1 MYAVGARIWVKDE
14 EEAFVE
20 AVVTAV
26 DGDAIEADVI
36 GRKGPLAKA
45 HLKASECHHKE
56 EDLGLVDDMTKLA
69 HLHEPGVLH
78 NLATRYQKNLIYTY
92 TGSILIAVNP
102 FVRLPA
108 LYHPIMK
115 LQYRG
120 AQLGEL
126 GPHVFAIADHAYR
139 SMLDTGQSQSV
150 LISGESGAGKTETTK
165 LVMEYLAGLGD
176 TGHDNSKGAPKN
188 EAMIASQLC
197 VSRVLESNQLLES
210 FGNAKTVRNN
220 NSSRFGKFIE
230 IQFDADGCVSGAAIR
245 SYLLERSRVVQIS
258 DPERSYHCFYQL
270 IYGATPEEAELFK
283 LPTTGE
289 RGKQFR
295 YLNQSECFE
304 LPDSCSNAEEYRKT
318 RHAMEV
324 MGFTLEEQMGILR
337 LLAAI
342 LHLGNVLF
350 QEGDDPPPQLAGEQS
365 DFHLTTVAE
374 LLGVPKEPLLE
385 TLVTYTRKVGREVFK
400 SPLKP
405 QAAAAK
411 RDTLVKTLYSKLFD
425 WIVAKVNES
434 IGQDPTSTMLIGVL
448 DIYGFEHF
456 KTNSFEQFCINL
468 ANEKL
473 QQHFNAHV
481 LKMEQEEYT
490 REEIDWSYVDFT
502 DNEDVLELIEGKQ
515 GILSTLDS
523 TCKTPNS
530 TPETFSRTLYK
541 QYEAH
546 ERFLFGKM
554 SKTDFTIHHYAGQ
567 VKYLTDEFLVKN
579 MDAVVPEHEELLG
592 HSDHAYIAQLF
603 PLDAE
608 ASKAAF
614 NSLGKRFK
622 EQLAALMRT
631 LNSTAP
637 HYIRCV
643 KPNSTLK
650 PGVFTRTLVM
660 EQLRSGGVLEAVR
673 VCSKGYPTRRS
684 FEDFIDRFAFLV
696 PSSLY
701 DEAEDD
707 ELVRAIM
714 KEAGIQGY
722 QIGLTKVFL
731 RAGQMVVL
739 ETMRLNRMAEAART
753 IQKYF
758 RAYLFRLHRKQAALT
773 IQNYWR
779 GFKAREQLRELR
791 EFKAAQTIQKYT
803 RRWMHRRR
811 FLDMREAQIRIA
823 AHVRMHQART
833 HYIFT
838 RRTLAATKI
847 QATWRG
853 YHLRK
858 PYWALRRRL
867 QVRLGQRRLTRMKE
881 AAARAAL
888 LAPPRTKVEASLE
901 QLRLKV
907 LRLMKTKEEKK
918 RKELQ
923 EQLDIAL
930 KEVEAK
936 AKENAQ
942 LTQRLKEEAARAHRA
957 EEELRSLIGHPDYPG
972 GAGGASHHHQSGL
985 PHAFSRGGA
994 MHSPSVS
1001 RRFGKGMS
1009 LEAER
1014 AGGRDAKGTW
1024 GADVAAAAAA
1034 SIAGVEEGGARG
1046 EGSGSELEISTTR
1059 ASGLGFAARMRSPRV
1074 GGFDMP
1080 GLGGSASVGGA
1091 EGRGPIQR
1099 SKAWARVKARKGDVL
1114 QMSDD
1119 PDMATAAAVSSAMG
1133 APNAAWGKMFIQIAR
1148 LNEELE
1154 KLKEEKAGV
1163 EERVKEERARMEGME
1178 RKVEAYEGTL
1188 QSQES
1193 LIKEMQGKMK
1203 ELQEKLKNKDE
1214 EVRELSWKLLDESIE
1229 GRSGGGG
1236 QQGLGGGGEA
1246 GAAGGEEEVLSR
1258 PIAGGGLQIAV
1269 PSSPRISLPPMSSHG
1284 PPVSP
1289 NKLKAQLED
1298 RLLTLATTNMYGFS
1312 EHGHPIAMCTLY
1324 KALDHWK
1331 TFEAAR
1337 TNTFDRIIEALQLA
1351 THTGSLQM
1359 LGYWLSNTAT
1369 LLCLLET
1376 THTKRVQLRQQS
1388 GGGSGWF
1395 AWGGEGAA
1403 LSDSKSA
1410 VDLTLFKTQLRLA
1423 TERIYVTVRDSINNE
1438 LQGHFGSGHLVGQ
1451 TPRKASATPTPRSR
1465 RSRGGSS
1472 GGDRSSLPRSAGS
1485 MRRQMLDYWGNVLE
1499 TVGHMVAALEDN
1511 HVPVFLIQHVLRQLL
1526 SYVDLR
1532 VFNSLMVRSQ
1542 WCPCNFSNGETIEE
1556 GMGKLD
1562 RWLTDLEM
1570 SHAKR
1575 AQGELPGLKD
1585 SLCHVRQAALL
1596 LTMKNKHRATVDD
1609 VRKLCPDLNGKQL
1622 GKICLWYQ
1630 DEKYG
1635 TLGFDPDVNYE
1646 LSDLADDDDA
1656 EMLKD
1661 DESYELSDLADDD
1674 DAEML
1679 KDDQS
1684 ELADDDDAEMLKD
1697 DKNNPGNSV
1706 IPTHPTPPTTT
1717 PPPYAPPQ
1725 CAIRHHGSSSI
1736 HGGDRPGRVASMGE
1750 INLEEVPLPPELRRD
1765 PHFRFLQP
1773 TPANEPQQ
1781 PPKVPATKSVTLPTP
1796 TRSFWG

>member
-1 MYAVGARIWVKDE
+1 MFAVGARIWVKDE

-20 AVVTAV
+20 AVVTGV
-26 DGDAIEADVI
+26 DGDIIEADVI

-78 NLATRYQKNLIYTY
+78 NLGTRYHKNLIYTY

-126 GPHVFAIADHAYR
+126 GPHVFAVADHAYR
-139 SMLDTGQSQSV
+139 SMVDTGQSQSV

-230 IQFDADGCVSGAAIR
+230 IQFDANGCVSGAAIR

-270 IYGATPEEAELFK
+270 LYGATPEEAELFK

-411 RDTLVKTLYSKLFD
+411 RDTLAKTLYSKLFD

-490 REEIDWSYVDFT
+490 REQIDWSYVDFT
-502 DNEDVLELIEGKQ
+502 DNEDVLELVEGKQ

-579 MDAVVPEHEELLG
+579 MDAVVPEHEALLG
-592 HSDHAYIAQLF
+592 NSAHAYIAQLF
-603 PLDAE
+603 PQDAE

-631 LNSTAP
+631 LNSTQP

-650 PGVFTRTLVM
+650 PGVFTRNLVM

-714 KEAGIQGY
+714 KEAGIEGY

-739 ETMRLNRMAEAART
+739 ETMRLNRMADAART

-773 IQNYWR
+773 IQNHWR
-779 GFKAREQLRELR
+779 GYKAREQLRELR
-791 EFKAAQTIQKYT
+791 EFKAAQTIQKCT

-811 FLDMREAQIRIA
+811 FLEMREAQIRIA
-823 AHVRMHQART
+823 THVRMHQART

-858 PYWALRRRL
+858 PYRALRRRL

-901 QLRLKV
+901 QLRLQV
-907 LRLMKTKEEKK
+907 LRIMKSKEEK
-918 RKELQ
+918 RRRGLQ

-930 KEVEAK
+930 KEVEAR

-942 LTQRLKEEAARAHRA
+942 LTQRLKEETARAQRA
-957 EEELRSLIGHPDYPG
+957 EDELRALIGHPDYPAAAG
-972 GAGGASHHHQSGL
+972 AASGSHHHHAQRPGLPHTPSRGAGGI
-985 PHAFSRGGA
+985 
-994 MHSPSVS
+994 MHSSSVG
-1001 RRFGKGMS
+1001 RRFAKGAS

-1014 AGGRDAKGTW
+1014 GGGRGFW
-1024 GADVAAAAAA
+1024 GGDAAA
-1034 SIAGVEEGGARG
+1034 SAAASVAGVEDGGGRG
-1046 EGSGSELEISTTR
+1046 EGEGSELEISTGR
-1059 ASGLGFAARMRSPRV
+1059 PSGLGFAARMRSPRL
-1074 GGFDMP
+1074 P
-1080 GLGGSASVGGA
+1080 GMDGAGWGGSASVGGGGG
-1091 EGRGPIQR
+1091 GRGPIQR
-1099 SKAWARVKARKGDVL
+1099 SKAWARVKALKGELL
-1114 QMSDD
+1114 QMSDN

-1133 APNAAWGKMFIQIAR
+1133 APNASWGKMFIQIAR

-1154 KLKEEKAGV
+1154 KLREEKGQV
-1163 EERVKEERARMEGME
+1163 EERVREEQGRMEGME

-1188 QSQES
+1188 RSQES

-1214 EVRELSWKLLDESIE
+1214 EVRELSWKLLDDSIE
-1229 GRSGGGG
+1229 GRSGS
-1236 QQGLGGGGEA
+1236 QQGGGEA
-1246 GAAGGEEEVLSR
+1246 GAGGGEDEVLSR
-1258 PIAGGGLQIAV
+1258 PMGGGLQIAV
-1269 PSSPRISLPPMSSHG
+1269 PSSPRMSLPPISSHG

-1298 RLLTLATTNMYGFS
+1298 RLLTLVTTNMYGFS
-1312 EHGHPIAMCTLY
+1312 EHGYPIAICTLY

-1359 LGYWLSNTAT
+1359 LGYWLSNTAS

-1376 THTKRVQLRQQS
+1376 THTKRLQHRQQS
-1388 GGGSGWF
+1388 GGSGWF

-1403 LSDSKSA
+1403 SESKSA

-1451 TPRKASATPTPRSR
+1451 TPRKAAATPTPRSR
-1465 RSRGGSS
+1465 RARGGSS

-1661 DESYELSDLADDD
+1661 DESVPFAITDL
-1674 DAEML
+1674 
-1679 KDDQS
+1679 
-1684 ELADDDDAEMLKD
+1684 
-1697 DKNNPGNSV
+1697 
-1706 IPTHPTPPTTT
+1706 
-1717 PPPYAPPQ
+1717 
-1725 CAIRHHGSSSI
+1725 
-1736 HGGDRPGRVASMGE
+1736 VASMGD
-1750 INLEEVPLPPELRRD
+1750 INLDEVPLPPELRRD

-1773 TPANEPQQ
+1773 TPSEPQQ
-1781 PPKVPATKSVTLPTP
+1781 QQQQQQPKIAATRSVTLATP